1 MLCSIEHIV
10 VNGSATKTGQSV
22 FYEYS
27 ALLNCDFE
35 SGTMFQLFF
44 AYSSQMHNLCCI
56 SMRCMYSVTSEKCSS
71 GKSY

>member
-1 MLCSIEHIV
+1 MLCNIEHII

-22 FYEYS
+22 FHERS

-35 SGTMFQLFF
+35 SGTMIQLFS

-56 SMRCMYSVTSEKCSS
+56 SMRCMYSVASEKCSS